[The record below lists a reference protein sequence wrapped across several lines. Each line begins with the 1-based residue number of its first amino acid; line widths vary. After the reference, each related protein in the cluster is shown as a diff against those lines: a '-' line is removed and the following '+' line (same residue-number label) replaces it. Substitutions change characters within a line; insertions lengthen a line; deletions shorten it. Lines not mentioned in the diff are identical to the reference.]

1 MRAVDLPSQMPG
13 IIFSFIGATMRFSL
27 LTKVI
32 LFGCLTVLSL
42 LSILGIC
49 TYSNSQV
56 RVGGPIYSHIKLSA
70 DLLADILPPPMYII
84 EAYLESSMAMQEPA
98 KLAAHKK
105 RLGELRKDFEDRQSY
120 WSKSELRN
128 DMKNRLTV
136 DSQVE
141 VQKFW
146 TILDRD
152 LMPALEKSDATK
164 AKEAYAS
171 LGAVYAAHRAII
183 DDLVVK
189 AQASNKELEDAAEQR
204 ISMFALLT
212 WVICGIGAAVI
223 GLSIVS
229 NIFGTV
235 RPVVRLTDAV
245 TAIAAGNLG
254 TAIPGR
260 DRVDEIGKL
269 AGAVGLVQLN
279 AEKKARDE
287 MERTLQQETAAA
299 EQRKAEMRRLANTF
313 ESSVGDIVQAVSS
326 ASTEL
331 EFSAN
336 TLASTASQS
345 EKLATMVASGS
356 EEASVNVQAVASAT
370 EELSTSVTEISR
382 QVQESARIAS
392 NAVDQAHS
400 TTQRVGELSVAATR
414 IGDVVELINTIASQT
429 NLLALNA
436 TIEAARAGDA
446 GRGFAVVASEVKAL
460 AEQTAK
466 ATEEISQQISS
477 VQAAT
482 QESVTAIKDISATI
496 AKLSDVSSAIA
507 SAVEEQGTA
516 TLEISRNI
524 QQASYGTQ
532 QVSSNIL
539 DVQRGA
545 QATGSASSDLLSTA
559 KTLAGDGSRLKSE
572 VSRFLENV
580 RSA

>member
-1 MRAVDLPSQMPG
+1 
-13 IIFSFIGATMRFSL
+13 MRFSL

-49 TYSNSQV
+49 SYSNSQV
-56 RVGGPIYSHIKLSA
+56 RVGGPIYSDIKLSA

-84 EAYLESSMAMQEPA
+84 EAYLESSMAMQQPA

-105 RLGELRKDFEDRQSY
+105 RLGELRKEFEDRQSF

-128 DMKNRLTV
+128 DMKSRLTV
-136 DSQVE
+136 DSQAE
-141 VQKFW
+141 IQKFW

-152 LMPALEKSDATK
+152 LMPALEKSDSAK
-164 AKEAYAS
+164 AQDAYAR
-171 LGAVYAAHRAII
+171 LGSVYAAHRAII
-183 DDLVVK
+183 DDLVMK
-189 AQASNKELEDAAEQR
+189 AQASNKELEEAAAQR
-204 ISMFALLT
+204 ISMFAILT
-212 WVICGIGAAVI
+212 WVICGVGAAVI

-245 TAIAAGNLG
+245 TAIAAGDLG

-287 MERTLQQETAAA
+287 LERTLQHEAAAA
-299 EQRKAEMRRLANTF
+299 EQRKAEMHRLADTF
-313 ESSVGDIVQAVSS
+313 ETSVGNIVQAVSS

-336 TLASTASQS
+336 TLAATASQS
-345 EKLATMVASGS
+345 DKLATMVASGS

-370 EELSTSVTEISR
+370 EQLSSSVNEISR

-392 NAVDQAHS
+392 DAVGQAHS

-496 AKLSDVSSAIA
+496 AKLADVSSAIA
-507 SAVEEQGTA
+507 SAVEQQGTA

-545 QATGSASSDLLSTA
+545 HATGTASSTLLSTA

-572 VSRFLENV
+572 VSRFLDTV